1 MRAVRRPRLISRPRP
16 ARPVVAIGCAVLA
29 LGCTAGA
36 TPAAARAAVEVPAQT
51 GIQQAN
57 TQQANTQQANTQQA
71 NTQQADT
78 QQGSIQQ
85 GSTQQGSIQ
94 QGGASQAASTE
105 KTGASLESAAAKAG
119 DTARTVAMSLI
130 GLALAIASIVL
141 AFRRDFKEAAG
152 VFAVG
157 IVAVLLA
164 TPAGLSLLQDTV
176 TSLFGS

>member
-1 MRAVRRPRLISRPRP
+1 MNLPDSHRFPDRLRAPDRHRFPRVSK
-16 ARPVVAIGCAVLA
+16 AR
-29 LGCTAGA
+29 
-36 TPAAARAAVEVPAQT
+36 ARAALLLAGVCLFAGAPTAAQAAVEAPAQASIQQSAKQT
-51 GIQQAN
+51 GIQQIA
-57 TQQANTQQANTQQA
+57 TP
-71 NTQQADT
+71 
-78 QQGSIQQ
+78 
-85 GSTQQGSIQ
+85 
-94 QGGASQAASTE
+94 QAASAE
-105 KTGASLESAAAKAG
+105 KTTGASLESAAAKAG

-176 TSLFGS
+176 TSLFGT

>member
-1 MRAVRRPRLISRPRP
+1 MRPSCP
-16 ARPVVAIGCAVLA
+16 ARSIGCLRLRGRSLHTRAIVAVGWAVLA
-29 LGCTAGA
+29 LGCMVSA
-36 TPAAARAAVEVPAQT
+36 TPAAARVATEVPAQV
-51 GIQQAN
+51 
-57 TQQANTQQANTQQA
+57 
-71 NTQQADT
+71 
-78 QQGSIQQ
+78 SIQQ
-85 GSTQQGSIQ
+85 GSSSQTDIDR
-94 QGGASQAASTE
+94 GGAPQGATVE

-119 DTARTVAMSLI
+119 NTARTVAMSLI

>member
-1 MRAVRRPRLISRPRP
+1 VCFL
-16 ARPVVAIGCAVLA
+16 
-29 LGCTAGA
+29 AGA
-36 TPAAARAAVEVPAQT
+36 PAAQAAVGSPAPAISEPASAQ
-51 GIQQAN
+51 QQA
-57 TQQANTQQANTQQA
+57 AF
-71 NTQQADT
+71 
-78 QQGSIQQ
+78 S
-85 GSTQQGSIQ
+85 
-94 QGGASQAASTE
+94 AAGTE

-164 TPAGLSLLQDTV
+164 TPAGLSLLKDTV
-176 TSLFGS
+176 TSVFGS

>member
-1 MRAVRRPRLISRPRP
+1 MRAVCRPRP
-16 ARPVVAIGCAVLA
+16 IVHPPRVRPAVAIGCAVLA
-29 LGCTAGA
+29 LGCTAAA
-36 TPAAARAAVEVPAQT
+36 TPAAARPAVEASAQ
-51 GIQQAN
+51 GSIQQA
-57 TQQANTQQANTQQA
+57 TA
-71 NTQQADT
+71 

-85 GSTQQGSIQ
+85 GSAEQGNIQ
-94 QGGASQAASTE
+94 QGGASQTASPE

>member
-1 MRAVRRPRLISRPRP
+1 MKPIRRPRLIGSTRLVNHPQLVLAPLRRTRG
-16 ARPVVAIGCAVLA
+16 AVAIGCAVLA
-29 LGCTAGA
+29 LGCAAGA
-36 TPAAARAAVEVPAQT
+36 AIPAAARAAVQTPAQ
-51 GIQQAN
+51 AKV
-57 TQQANTQQANTQQA
+57 
-71 NTQQADT
+71 
-78 QQGSIQQ
+78 Q
-85 GSTQQGSIQ
+85 GSTP
-94 QGGASQAASTE
+94 QAASTE

>member
-1 MRAVRRPRLISRPRP
+1 MKALNYPALTRP
-16 ARPVVAIGCAVLA
+16 AVVVGCAVLA
-29 LGCTAGA
+29 FACSWVAV
-36 TPAAARAAVEVPAQT
+36 TPATARAAVEASPQTSAQP
-51 GIQQAN
+51 
-57 TQQANTQQANTQQA
+57 
-71 NTQQADT
+71 
-78 QQGSIQQ
+78 
-85 GSTQQGSIQ
+85 
-94 QGGASQAASTE
+94 AASTE
-105 KTGASLESAAAKAG
+105 KTGTSLEAAASKAG

-130 GLALAIASIVL
+130 GLALAVAAIVL

>member
-1 MRAVRRPRLISRPRP
+1 MTLPQRLRLPERLRSPDNLRFPRAPIARACTVLLLAGVCFIATAP
-16 ARPVVAIGCAVLA
+16 AVQAAVETPA
-29 LGCTAGA
+29 QAKSVQGS
-36 TPAAARAAVEVPAQT
+36 TPAAAGSET
-51 GIQQAN
+51 G
-57 TQQANTQQANTQQA
+57 T
-71 NTQQADT
+71 
-78 QQGSIQQ
+78 
-85 GSTQQGSIQ
+85 
-94 QGGASQAASTE
+94 
-105 KTGASLESAAAKAG
+105 SLESAAAKAG

-176 TSLFGS
+176 TRLFGT

>member
-1 MRAVRRPRLISRPRP
+1 
-16 ARPVVAIGCAVLA
+16 VLLLA
-29 LGCTAGA
+29 GVCLLAGA
-36 TPAAARAAVEVPAQT
+36 PAAAQAAVEVPAQAN
-51 GIQQAN
+51 IQQQSAKQVA
-57 TQQANTQQANTQQA
+57 TP
-71 NTQQADT
+71 
-78 QQGSIQQ
+78 
-85 GSTQQGSIQ
+85 
-94 QGGASQAASTE
+94 QAASAE

-176 TSLFGS
+176 TSLFGA

>member
-1 MRAVRRPRLISRPRP
+1 V
-16 ARPVVAIGCAVLA
+16 
-29 LGCTAGA
+29 
-36 TPAAARAAVEVPAQT
+36 AAASPVAASAAKAKARAPIAAPPP
-51 GIQQAN
+51 AN
-57 TQQANTQQANTQQA
+57 TEKAGTPT
-71 NTQQADT
+71 TT
-78 QQGSIQQ
+78 PE
-85 GSTQQGSIQ
+85 STPESAG
-94 QGGASQAASTE
+94 T
-105 KTGASLESAAAKAG
+105 SLESAAAKAG

-176 TSLFGS
+176 TRLFGS

>member
-1 MRAVRRPRLISRPRP
+1 MKPIRRPRPIGRTRLANHPQLIVTALRQ
-16 ARPVVAIGCAVLA
+16 ARGVVAIGCAVLA
-29 LGCTAGA
+29 LGCVAA
-36 TPAAARAAVEVPAQT
+36 FLTPAAAQAAVETPAQ
-51 GIQQAN
+51 AN
-57 TQQANTQQANTQQA
+57 V
-71 NTQQADT
+71 
-78 QQGSIQQ
+78 Q
-85 GSTQQGSIQ
+85 GST
-94 QGGASQAASTE
+94 SQAVSAE

-164 TPAGLSLLQDTV
+164 TPAGLKLLEDTA